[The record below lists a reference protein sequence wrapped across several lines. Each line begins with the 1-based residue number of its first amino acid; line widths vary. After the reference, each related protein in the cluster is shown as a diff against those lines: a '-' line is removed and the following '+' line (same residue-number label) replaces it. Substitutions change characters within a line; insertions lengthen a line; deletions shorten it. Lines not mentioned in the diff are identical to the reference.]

1 MELILQIAILI
12 IKNCKFYCVSSIS
25 IVHNKKFVWLSL
37 FCKLICE
44 FGYILMYNFFHF
56 FL

>member
-1 MELILQIAILI
+1 VELILQIAILI
-12 IKNCKFYCVSSIS
+12 IKNCKFYCVSSI
-25 IVHNKKFVWLSL
+25 VHNKKIVWLSL

-44 FGYILMYNFFHF
+44 YGYVLMYNFFHF